1 MDTRSPPTN
10 KRKRGRNLG
19 AEDARQKDND
29 EAFGSSQLCEVCG
42 EVSSEGWSFLPKK
55 AQNAEDDYQ
64 NNDSGRKD
72 RSPQCVSVCRT
83 CQEFYQ
89 RSVQSKSHL
98 FYICTNNRDAAK
110 VRRKSRT
117 SHRNLNLNSSNV
129 GLGRERGSCP
139 LNTAKQQQHQLREQ
153 PEKIPSSSP
162 QSANPDIS
170 FKNKN
175 NSLAQKSSKEM
186 NPSVSGNN
194 GETKKP
200 GTILQS
206 EGKRNQPEKNQVA
219 FPGINT
225 QKTQTFTTTTS
236 HSVGQ
241 LHPHAKPRHV
251 SSVEVGEKGSVV
263 IKGPQ
268 QPPSQQKKGSFLVQ
282 KQQQKSFSSQH
293 NNGKG
298 TSKNLTNENSNKPK
312 TTSKDLATRKC
323 AELKSKGPIMV
334 SVSECVCQ
342 VCGDSAST
350 FHYGVLTCP
359 DCMLFF
365 QLSNKDDFSEGYSC
379 KQKRHEVTKK
389 NRGRCEYCWYKK
401 CIHMGMSMD
410 KPEVGETVRCIKT
423 EPRPQQQQVTAH
435 RAKDLAVNAKMPGQ
449 WYVWLIIT
457 ATAATKKADL
467 TTSSFA
473 KEGFDQ

>member
-55 AQNAEDDYQ
+55 TQNAEDDYQ

-72 RSPQCVSVCRT
+72 RSPQCVSVCQT

-98 FYICTNNRDAAK
+98 FYICTNNGDAAK

-117 SHRNLNLNSSNV
+117 SHRNLNLKNSSNV

-139 LNTAKQQQHQLREQ
+139 LNTGDSKNRCPSCWYQKCVEIGMNSLTMTSSNNNNLTYTNNNSSSNNNKSENCNNTENNSNNRVSKSKNIDKPPCQQLLPESSSSTSSQKHSHHEPSSSSSLDTSFISTATSSSFSVPKNLSSLNNSKKDEINNSKNSNFTTVAKQQQHQLREQ
-153 PEKIPSSSP
+153 PEKIPSASSSS

-194 GETKKP
+194 GETRKP

-225 QKTQTFTTTTS
+225 QTFTTTS

-251 SSVEVGEKGSVV
+251 TSVEVGEKGSVV
-263 IKGPQ
+263 IKGPE
-268 QPPSQQKKGSFLVQ
+268 QPPSQQKKGSFSVQ

-298 TSKNLTNENSNKPK
+298 TSKNLTNENSSKSK
-312 TTSKDLATRKC
+312 TTSKDLATR
-323 AELKSKGPIMV
+323 
-334 SVSECVCQ
+334 
-342 VCGDSAST
+342 
-350 FHYGVLTCP
+350 
-359 DCMLFF
+359 
-365 QLSNKDDFSEGYSC
+365 
-379 KQKRHEVTKK
+379 
-389 NRGRCEYCWYKK
+389 
-401 CIHMGMSMD
+401 
-410 KPEVGETVRCIKT
+410 
-423 EPRPQQQQVTAH
+423 
-435 RAKDLAVNAKMPGQ
+435 
-449 WYVWLIIT
+449 
-457 ATAATKKADL
+457 
-467 TTSSFA
+467 
-473 KEGFDQ
+473 